1 MIVYKKRGKNTM
13 IKVITYGTYDLLH
26 YGHINLLRRAKE
38 LGDYLIVG
46 VTTDN
51 FDRSRG
57 KLLVQQSLSDRIEAV
72 KASGY
77 ADEVIL
83 EEYEGQKIDDIKKY
97 GVDIFAIGSDWKG
110 KFDYLS
116 DYCKVAYLPRT
127 DGVSS
132 TELRNNGTIIRIG
145 IVGYGYSLNK
155 FIDESKFI
163 SGIEITDYYN
173 DISIDQKVLDESV
186 FHKCET
192 YDELL
197 NKIDAVYVIT
207 PPNER
212 EHFTKKALERQK
224 HVLCETPI
232 ALESHLVTEL
242 YSLAKNNGV
251 ILCEALKTAYS
262 LAFQRLVVLLKGGVI
277 GKIKS
282 IEAACTSLE
291 VKSSWYDSFEAGG
304 GAMVSWAPYALLP
317 VLNIFGNDYSDCR
330 FISYLDIDNNTDL
343 YTKIQMLYPSAE
355 ASLMV
360 GTGVKSEGD
369 MVIAGTKGYIYV
381 PAPWWKMDY
390 FEVRKEDS
398 RDNRRYFYQFE
409 GEGVRYELAEFVKSI
424 RNSSPCIH
432 LTEDT
437 SNMISK
443 IIEDYRKKIKVQ
455 YI

>member
-1 MIVYKKRGKNTM
+1 M

-26 YGHINLLRRAKE
+26 QGHINLLRRAKK

-57 KLLVQQSLSDRIEAV
+57 KLLVQQPLNERIEAV
-72 KASGY
+72 KLSGY
-77 ADEVIL
+77 ADEIIL

-97 GVDIFAIGSDWKG
+97 DVDIFAVGSDWKG

-116 DYCKVAYLPRT
+116 DYCKVVYLPRT
-127 DGVSS
+127 EGISS
-132 TELRNNGTIIRIG
+132 TELRNNGTILKIG
-145 IVGYGYSLNK
+145 IVGYGYSLEK
-155 FIDESKFI
+155 FIDESRYI
-163 SGIEITDYYN
+163 SGIEITDYYIATAEDGKTLKQCN
-173 DISIDQKVLDESV
+173 FRRCK
-186 FHKCET
+186 T

-197 NKIDAVYVIT
+197 RNVDAIYIISS
-207 PPNER
+207 PSQR
-212 EHFTKKALERQK
+212 GYFAKLALKAQK

-232 ALESHLVTEL
+232 SMEAGVIAEL
-242 YSLAKNNGV
+242 YDLAQQNGV

-262 LAFQRLVVLLKGGVI
+262 LAFQRLVLLLKGGAV

-291 VKSSWYDSFEAGG
+291 VKSSWYDSVDDGG
-304 GAMVSWAPYALLP
+304 GSIVSWGPYVLLP
-317 VLNIFGNDYSDCR
+317 VLSIFGTDYVDYR
-330 FISYLDIDNNTDL
+330 FTSYLDPDNRTDL
-343 YTKIQMLYPSAE
+343 FTKINLLYPNGV
-355 ASLMV
+355 ASVMV

-369 MVIAGTKGYIYV
+369 LVISGTKGYVYV

-424 RNSSPCIH
+424 RGSSPDVI
-432 LTEDT
+432 LPADVSMAIGAILEKYRNG
-437 SNMISK
+437 SN
-443 IIEDYRKKIKVQ
+443 VQ

>member
-1 MIVYKKRGKNTM
+1 MISNKTRGENDV

-26 YGHINLLRRAKE
+26 HGHVNLLRRAKE

-57 KLLVQQSLSDRIEAV
+57 KLLVQQSLSDRIEAI
-72 KASGY
+72 KALGY

-116 DYCKVAYLPRT
+116 DYCKVVYLPRT
-127 DGVSS
+127 EGISS
-132 TELRNNGTIIRIG
+132 TELRNNGTTMKIG
-145 IVGYGYSLNK
+145 IVGYGYSLGK
-155 FIDESKFI
+155 FIDESKFV
-163 SGIEITDYYN
+163 SGIEITDYFN
-173 DISIDQKVLDESV
+173 DAPVDDKILDNAV
-186 FHKCET
+186 FHECET
-192 YDELL
+192 YDEMLD
-197 NKIDAVYVIT
+197 KVDTVYVIS
-207 PPNER
+207 PPSER
-212 EHFTKKALERQK
+212 EHFTRKALEKQK

-232 ALESHLVTEL
+232 ALNSHSVTEL
-242 YSLAKNNGV
+242 YGVAKNNGV

-282 IEAACTSLE
+282 IGAACTSLE
-291 VKSSWYDSFEAGG
+291 VKSDWYDSFEAGG
-304 GAMVSWAPYALLP
+304 GAMVSWAPYTLLP

-369 MVIAGTKGYIYV
+369 MVIAGTKGYAYV

-390 FEVRKEDS
+390 FEIRKEDS

-409 GEGVRYELAEFVKSI
+409 GEGIRYELAEFVKSI
-424 RNSSPCIH
+424 RNSHSSIC
-432 LTEDT
+432 LTEET
-437 SNMISK
+437 SCAISK
-443 IIEDYRKKIKVQ
+443 IIEDYRKGINVK